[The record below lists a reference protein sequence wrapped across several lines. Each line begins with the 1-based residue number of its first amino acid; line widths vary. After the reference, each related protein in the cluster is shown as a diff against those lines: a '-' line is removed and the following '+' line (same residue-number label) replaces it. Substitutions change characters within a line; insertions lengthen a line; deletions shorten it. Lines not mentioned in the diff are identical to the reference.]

1 MPTGPE
7 TRVAKLRL
15 WSMRVNDVVPVWLV
29 YVLLPISVIA
39 GNHATL
45 RVLFL
50 CAYAPIVV
58 SVLGMLV
65 KQSNRIDDHGNLS

>member
-7 TRVAKLRL
+7 TRLAKLRL
-15 WSMRVNDVVPVWLV
+15 WTMRVNDVIPVWLI
-29 YVLLPISVIA
+29 YLLLPVSVIA
-39 GNHATL
+39 GDHTTL

-50 CAYAPIVV
+50 CAHAPIIV

-65 KQSNRIDDHGNLS
+65 KQSERIDNHGNMS